1 VHSLLFVLIALFS
14 KGQKIF
20 ALAFIVLFIIGMIW
34 AYRSDAKVNKL
45 YYKNVWLVL
54 VSMIIILASIVVLVK
69 ILH

>member
-1 VHSLLFVLIALFS
+1 VSDPSLILLALFS
-14 KGQKIF
+14 TGQKTF
-20 ALAFIVLFIIGMIW
+20 ALIFIVLFALGMIW

-54 VSMIIILASIVVLVK
+54 ISMIIILTSIVVLVK